1 MKKKVLFV
9 CSANTC
15 RSAVMAAILTEYG
28 HRRYDVSSAGIFAR
42 TGEPMMQE
50 CADALA
56 TLFGHG
62 FSAYSHTATK
72 LNTNHLMDNDIIVA
86 VSAGYAELL
95 KTHFPF
101 YADKVITFPRE
112 GFPDISCLRGRS
124 MEMAVERIRDA
135 VFDMFLNDEEN

>member
-50 CADALA
+50 CADALE

-62 FSAYSHTATK
+62 FSGHGISGHG
-72 LNTNHLMDNDIIVA
+72 
-86 VSAGYAELL
+86 SAMSEKFGHGSSMSENSGHGEREL
-95 KTHFPF
+95 
-101 YADKVITFPRE
+101 VRIT
-112 GFPDISCLRGRS
+112 
-124 MEMAVERIRDA
+124 
-135 VFDMFLNDEEN
+135 

>member
-28 HRRYDVSSAGIFAR
+28 HKRYDVSSAGIFAR
-42 TGEPMMQE
+42 SGEPMMQE
-50 CADALA
+50 CADALE

-62 FSAYSHTATK
+62 FSAYSHTSTK
-72 LNTNHLMDNDIIVA
+72 LNSGHLRDNDLIVA
-86 VSAGYAELL
+86 VSQGYAEIL
-95 KTHFPF
+95 KTHFPY
-101 YADKVITFPRE
+101 YADKVITFPGA
-112 GFPDISCLRGRS
+112 GFSDISLLKGRS

-135 VFDMFLNDEEN
+135 IFEMFLNDEKN